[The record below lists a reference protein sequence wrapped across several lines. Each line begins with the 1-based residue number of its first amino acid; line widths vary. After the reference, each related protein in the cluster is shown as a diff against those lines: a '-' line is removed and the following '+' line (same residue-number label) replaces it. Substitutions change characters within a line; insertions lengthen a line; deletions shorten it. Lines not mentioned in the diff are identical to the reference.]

1 MAPGPLPR
9 LFDRGRRGTREDG
22 FPLVKYAA
30 RRLKRNYFGLVSTLF
45 IDDEILFCANE
56 QSETSKR
63 SPVPFFSSDS
73 SRPVVARALFSP
85 FLRCNDVR
93 TKDVNKSRRKRGRQW
108 KTSDGKRRRG
118 GKGREGGREE
128 ARQR

>member
-1 MAPGPLPR
+1 MAATVLRCP
-9 LFDRGRRGTREDG
+9 RGRCGTREDG
-22 FPLVKYAA
+22 FPLVKYGAA
-30 RRLKRNYFGLVSTLF
+30 PRLKRNYFGLVSTLF

-63 SPVPFFSSDS
+63 PRFPSFPRI
-73 SRPVVARALFSP
+73 RPVLVAARARARHTLFSP

-108 KTSDGKRRRG
+108 KTSDGG
-118 GKGREGGREE
+118 EKGEKE
-128 ARQR
+128 